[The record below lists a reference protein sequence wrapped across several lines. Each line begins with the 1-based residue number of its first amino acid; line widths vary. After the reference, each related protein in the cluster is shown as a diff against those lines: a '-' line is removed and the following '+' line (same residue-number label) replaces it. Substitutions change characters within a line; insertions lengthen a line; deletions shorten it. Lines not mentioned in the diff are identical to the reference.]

1 MEHSTANSPSKK
13 SWRTM
18 IRDWLICRLTC
29 DIEPSPPVP
38 LSDPTQVLYKIRA
51 GDVLLVEGRSRV
63 GRAINTITKSA
74 WSHAA
79 LCLGSPKD
87 IKNPELRAKIQH
99 HYPNTDNTP
108 LLIESRL
115 ETGVVILPVSD
126 YQNEH
131 IRICRPKGLSEEN
144 IDKILDYA
152 LQHVGFKY
160 DHQQIFDL
168 ARFLVP
174 WFLLPRRWRSSL
186 FAYRAG
192 TTTKMTCS
200 LLIAEAFM
208 SIKYPILP
216 LVRKDATGNYEF
228 IRRNVRLFT
237 PRDFDYSPYF
247 DVIKC
252 PVVDFSET
260 TPYTSIP
267 WNDNLMSH
275 DRAGIAQVIPDHQ
288 NGGKKDGKAD

>member
-1 MEHSTANSPSKK
+1 MEDSSVNQASPK
-13 SWRTM
+13 SWRT
-18 IRDWLICRLTC
+18 ILRDWLICRLTC
-29 DIEPSPPVP
+29 DIEPKPQVP
-38 LSDPTQVLYKIRA
+38 LSDPAQVLYKIQA

-63 GRAINTITKSA
+63 GRVINTITRSA

-79 LCLGSPKD
+79 LCLGRPKD
-87 IKNPELRAKIQH
+87 IKNPEILAKIQQ
-99 HYPNTDNTP
+99 HYPNADNTP

-115 ETGVVILPVSD
+115 ETGVIILPLSD

-131 IRICRPKGLSEEN
+131 IRICRPKGLSEDN

-160 DHQQIFDL
+160 DHQHIFDL

-186 FAYRAG
+186 FAYHAG
-192 TTTKMTCS
+192 ASTKMTCS

-208 SIKYPILP
+208 SIHYPILP
-216 LVRKDATGNYEF
+216 LVRKDAKGNYEF

-267 WNDNLMSH
+267 WNDNLISH
-275 DRAGIAQVIPDHQ
+275 DRAGITQITPDNPQ
-288 NGGKKDGKAD
+288 GSKSNDKTD